1 MANVPDRSET
11 QRAVASYVAI
21 AAGLALLVAHA
32 AGLLGAYAGITFV
45 VLAFSALAA
54 TVVGVWC
61 WKPRPRLPWIL
72 LAAAFAMFFMG
83 GVLREAFGTLG
94 DLTASRSLIPDLF
107 TMPGYALLALG
118 LLTMA
123 RGRRRGRDGN
133 LDATLD
139 ATVAALAALTLAWV
153 FLIIPTLSAEQVPL
167 PVRLVLACYPPMSV
181 FLVAIGAR
189 IAFSPGVDRAFA
201 FRGILLA
208 VLWLLVGDVV
218 YMLVDLHLVAWPS
231 QFIDVPYGLAYIAV
245 TAAVLH
251 PTMNRLSTPMPTGE
265 TAPQPARLAFVAV
278 ALCVPA
284 FLLLLGTSGSTSDR
298 VVLAAIVIGLTG
310 TASWRMFRALRQ
322 HARSESRLAH
332 QATHDALTGLAN
344 RPAIEEHLDTLLAEA
359 ARPGRVTGVA
369 LVSLDLDRFKLINDT
384 LGHSLGD
391 ALLVAVA
398 ERLADNLRARD
409 LVGRIDGDCF
419 VIVVDGVADIPEA
432 LEVAE
437 RTRLGFATPFR
448 VMESAIPIS
457 ASVGVAFAPARVA
470 DEHTAPQQLTS
481 SWPGAHHELHRHH
494 PSSGR
499 RGEDLLRD
507 ADTAMYRAKDA
518 GGDTVEL
525 FDVSMRERVARRLQ
539 LEHELRHALEDGQ
552 LDVHLQPIV
561 SLPGARITGF
571 EALLRWRHPT
581 IGPIAPDLFIPIA
594 EDTGLIMEIGD
605 WVIDES
611 CRHLASI
618 HASHPN
624 AEDLWVAVNLS
635 GRQLRDPALVDRVA
649 RALLRHRLPPSAL
662 LLELTES
669 VIMNDMRNVSHL
681 LGSLRDCGIRVAIDD
696 FGTGY
701 SSLAYLKQLPVDEVK
716 IDREFVSDL
725 GNEDSANASLIA
737 AVVAIARSLGLST
750 VAEGVESAEQAARL
764 HELGCDEAQG
774 YFFARPMPVDQ
785 VGAVIARLGCA
796 SGPHLRVVDH
806 ADLA

>member
-1 MANVPDRSET
+1 MISNLPERNET
-11 QRAVASYVAI
+11 QRAIAAYVAI
-21 AAGLALLVAHA
+21 AAGLALLIAHA
-32 AGLLGAYAGITFV
+32 SGLLGDYSGITFV
-45 VLAFSALAA
+45 VLAFSAMAA
-54 TVVGVWC
+54 TVVGIWR

-72 LAAAFAMFFMG
+72 LASAFAMFFVG
-83 GVLREAFGTLG
+83 GVLREAFETLG
-94 DLTASRSLIPDLF
+94 DLTAGRSLVPDLF

-153 FLIIPTLSAEQVPL
+153 FLIIPTLSAAEVPL

-208 VLWLLVGDVV
+208 VLFLLVGDVV
-218 YMLVDLHLVAWPS
+218 YMLVDLHLVDWPS
-231 QFIDVPYGLAYIAV
+231 QFIDVPYGLAYVAV

-251 PTMNRLSTPMPTGE
+251 PTMNRLSTPMPSAD
-265 TAPQPARLAFVAV
+265 TAPQAGRLAFVAA

-284 FLLLLGTSGSTSDR
+284 FLLLIGTGGSTSDR
-298 VVLAAIVIGLTG
+298 VVLAGIVIGLTG

-344 RPAIEEHLDTLLAEA
+344 RPAIEEHLDKLLTEA
-359 ARPGRVTGVA
+359 MSPGRVTGVA

-384 LGHSLGD
+384 LGHGIGD

-457 ASVGVAFAPARVA
+457 ASVGVAFSPAQLPVDSA
-470 DEHTAPQQLTS
+470 SKQLTAPWAGS
-481 SWPGAHHELHRHH
+481 HHDLHRSH

-539 LEHELRHALEDGQ
+539 LEHELRHAIDDGQ
-552 LDVHLQPIV
+552 LEVHLQPIV
-561 SLPGARITGF
+561 ALPSARVTGF

-611 CRHLASI
+611 CRHLAEI
-618 HASHPN
+618 HATYPQ
-624 AEDLWVAVNLS
+624 AEGLWIAVNLS
-635 GRQLRDPALVDRVA
+635 GRQLRDPALVDRIA
-649 RALLRHRLPPSAL
+649 RALLRHRLPPAAL

-669 VIMNDMRNVSHL
+669 VVMEDMRGVSHL

-716 IDREFVSDL
+716 IDREFVTDL
-725 GNEDSANASLIA
+725 ADADSTNASLVA

-774 YFFARPMPVDQ
+774 YYFARPMPVAQ
-785 VGAVIARLGCA
+785 VGDVITRLGCA
-796 SGPHLRVVDH
+796 SEPHLRVVEQLDH
-806 ADLA
+806 G